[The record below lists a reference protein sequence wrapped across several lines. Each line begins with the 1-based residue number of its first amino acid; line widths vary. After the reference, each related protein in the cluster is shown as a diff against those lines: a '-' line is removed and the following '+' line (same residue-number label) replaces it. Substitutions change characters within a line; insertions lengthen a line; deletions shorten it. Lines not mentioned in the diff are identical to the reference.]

1 LIERACGVACCK
13 LTKASFHAYTVDGAG
28 WLPSSITNLGYTY
41 QPLGIIGLR
50 KILTGSP
57 QP

>member
-1 LIERACGVACCK
+1 MRAE
-13 LTKASFHAYTVDGAG
+13 TSFHAYTVDGAG